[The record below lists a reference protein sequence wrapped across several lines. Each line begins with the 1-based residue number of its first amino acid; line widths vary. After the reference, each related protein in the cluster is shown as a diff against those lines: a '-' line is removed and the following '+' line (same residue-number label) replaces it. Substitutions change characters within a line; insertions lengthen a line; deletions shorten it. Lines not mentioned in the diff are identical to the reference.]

1 MSILKKTTAA
11 KLYGPTPVKG
21 FPLIISANGA
31 IHRMALSYFL
41 DLLRRGVKTS
51 SIFTYAQ
58 HINDFISQLE
68 VDGQMLDG
76 VTDDY
81 LRAYSDDIVGRENG
95 LGRVNSKNYVT
106 QVMRSA
112 VHFLNWLEQEKYI
125 RGVVGEGRFYKVR
138 VTYTKGGNVKH
149 PLIKDDTKDKRTSVT
164 PRSDWINAV
173 KAHGPSRED
182 LASRFELMVD
192 WGATLGLRANEICSL
207 RLRQLPEMET
217 AEKAILDKKL
227 VYIRLTE
234 TKGGKEKVVPVSPL
248 LIKKTW
254 GYVFAERSRIVDE
267 FKARTRSKKEIYA
280 ESEYIF
286 LSATT
291 GDRLDARSLSNE
303 LRRSFLKAVDAGV
316 LTKDERVWLHG
327 LRHNSIANHL
337 KMLDAKGVERP
348 EAIVRQV
355 SRHGSEDAMEPYLTD
370 RFNED
375 FDG

>member
-1 MSILKKTTAA
+1 MAELRKTSAA
-11 KLYGPTPVKG
+11 KIYGRSPVKG
-21 FPLIISANGA
+21 FPLIISCNG
-31 IHRMALSYFL
+31 IVHRMALSYFL
-41 DLLRRGVKTS
+41 DLFRRGVKTN
-51 SIFTYAQ
+51 SIYTYAQ
-58 HINDFISQLE
+58 QINDFISQLE
-68 VDGQMLDG
+68 IDGVSLDN

-81 LRAYSDDIVGRENG
+81 LRAYSDDIRGRENDF
-95 LGRVNSKNYVT
+95 GRTNSKNYVT
-106 QVMRSA
+106 QVMRSS

-138 VTYTKGGNVKH
+138 VTCTKGGNLKH

-164 PRSDWINAV
+164 PRSDWIGAV
-173 KAHGPSRED
+173 KAHGPERED

-192 WGATLGLRANEICSL
+192 WGTTLGLRANEICSL
-207 RLRQLPEMET
+207 RLRQLPEFET
-217 AEKAILDKKL
+217 AEKAIQNKKL
-227 VYIRLTE
+227 VYIKLTE

-254 GYVFAERSRIVDE
+254 VYVFSERSKIVDVL
-267 FKARTRSKKEIYA
+267 KARAKSSKKIYT

-291 GDRLDARSLSNE
+291 GDRLDSRSLSNE

-316 LTKDERVWLHG
+316 LTQDERVWLHG
-327 LRHNSIANHL
+327 LRHNFTVNHL
-337 KMLDAKGVERP
+337 KMLDAKGVKRP
-348 EAIVRQV
+348 EAIARQV
-355 SRHGSEDAMEPYLTD
+355 TRHGSEDAMEPYLTD